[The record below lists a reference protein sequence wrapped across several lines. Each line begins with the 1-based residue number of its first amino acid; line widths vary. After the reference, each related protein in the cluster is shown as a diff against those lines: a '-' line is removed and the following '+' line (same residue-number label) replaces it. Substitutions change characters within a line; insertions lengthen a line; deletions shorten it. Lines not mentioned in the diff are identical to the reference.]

1 MTKLALW
8 IDACLKVMKDNVAI
22 IEECYQQNQMDLM
35 IEQSKVFKKHI
46 DSFIDFLEK
55 KRGEKL

>member
-1 MTKLALW
+1 MTKLAIW
-8 IDACLKVMKDNVAI
+8 IDACLRVMKDNVEI
-22 IEECYQQNQMDLM
+22 IEECYQKKQMDLM

-55 KRGEKL
+55 RKAEGL